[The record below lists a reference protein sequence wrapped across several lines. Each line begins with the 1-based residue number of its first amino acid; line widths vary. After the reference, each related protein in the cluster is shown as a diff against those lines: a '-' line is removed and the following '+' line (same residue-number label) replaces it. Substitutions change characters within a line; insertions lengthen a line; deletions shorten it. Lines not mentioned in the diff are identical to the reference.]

1 METITEAQVRKAL
14 DLFNMRLSPS
24 QQKTDE
30 ELDLLGAMILDD
42 LLEEHWTSE
51 RFANACRKHRKLSSW
66 LPTTA
71 DLLAADKALAE
82 ATPCRELPALPLGD
96 SAFEAQLERNKARVR
111 DLLDALAAGKRPPW
125 ARDDREPPHSGRLQ

>member
-1 METITEAQVRKAL
+1 MGTITEAQVRKAL

-42 LLEEHWTSE
+42 LLEERWTSE

-71 DLLAADKALAE
+71 DLLAADKALSNE
-82 ATPCRELPALPLGD
+82 TPYREFPALPLGN
-96 SAFEAQLERNKARVR
+96 AAYEAQLERNKSRVR
-111 DLLDALAAGKRPPW
+111 GLLDALAEGKRPPW
-125 ARDDREPPHSGRLQ
+125 ATRVQ